1 MSLKVLGELM
11 DIGEPEIINALANV
25 AGANS
30 VDIVGELDQESEMD
44 EFSLAERL
52 GMDVKTVRK
61 ILYKLYDNRLVKFR
75 RIKDE
80 ETGWYIYLWK
90 FENTKLK
97 GLVEKIRKDKVQN
110 LHERLSYE
118 KNNQF
123 FMCENGCIR
132 VPFENAMSVEFV
144 CPHCTGKLNFAD
156 NSNIV
161 EQLEKQ
167 LGEIERI
174 VSS

>member
-1 MSLKVLGELM
+1 M
-11 DIGEPEIINALANV
+11 EISEHEIVNTLAKV

-30 VDIVGELDQESEMD
+30 VDIIGELDQESEMD

-61 ILYKLYDNRLVKFR
+61 ILYKLYDSRLVKFR

-90 FENTKLK
+90 FENEKLK
-97 GLVEKIRKDKVQN
+97 GLVEKMRRERVQN
-110 LHERLSYE
+110 LHERLDYE

-123 FMCENGCIR
+123 FMCDSGCIR
-132 VPFENAMSVEFV
+132 VPFDRAMEMGFTCQHCGASMNFV
-144 CPHCTGKLNFAD
+144 D
-156 NSNIV
+156 NSHIID
-161 EQLEKQ
+161 QLEKQ
-167 LGEIERI
+167 LSEIEKVI
-174 VSS
+174 GY